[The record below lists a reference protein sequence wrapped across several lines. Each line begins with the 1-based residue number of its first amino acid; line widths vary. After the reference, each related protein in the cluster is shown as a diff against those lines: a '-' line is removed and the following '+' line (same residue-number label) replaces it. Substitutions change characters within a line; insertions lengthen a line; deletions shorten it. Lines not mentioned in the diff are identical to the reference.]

1 MEKVRLSLDDLQ
13 VQSFSTLGQGIL
25 RGGTVRA
32 HDAPTDLVE
41 CPTDAAD
48 CWNTNSQSCIESCR
62 YSCGCNGTDPGD
74 WSVDCWSDACY
85 TDDGRCSTN
94 YVGTIC

>member
-1 MEKVRLSLDDLQ
+1 MEKVRLTLDDLQ
-13 VQSFSTLGQGIL
+13 VQSFATLSQPME

-32 HDAPTDLVE
+32 HDAETDPVE
-41 CPTDAAD
+41 CPSD
-48 CWNTNSQSCIESCR
+48 WESCR
-62 YSCGCNGTDPGD
+62 YSCDCNGTDPGD

-85 TDDGRCSTN
+85 TDDGRCDTN